1 MNEVLLTMNP
11 TTSAR
16 LRMALS
22 VRTGGSAMVRTGN
35 RHRAFHA
42 IALACR
48 GVGEQRKGGR
58 VSASG
63 EAV

>member
-11 TTSAR
+11 TTTAR
-16 LRMALS
+16 LRMSLS
-22 VRTGGSAMVRTGN
+22 VRTGGSALVRTGN
-35 RHRAFHA
+35 RRSAFHA
-42 IALACR
+42 IAPACR

-58 VSASG
+58 VSAAG